1 MLLVCLSA
9 VSIVAQFLRA
19 CGCQRRRVEV
29 AIVAA
34 RELLRGGRA

>member
-1 MLLVCLSA
+1 MSSRGWREFV
-9 VSIVAQFLRA
+9 VAAGA

-29 AIVAA
+29 ATVAA